1 MILTRK
7 SDTIKTEIDDILKKE
22 NFLNSN
28 LDFKSRKLEIWS
40 KISTNEN
47 NTYELKDN
55 IEAIVEEDEKTYIWS
70 QNLSSIS
77 NFDNTNYLKNYSDNE
92 QNTNEF
98 NDFDDVLKIHLGK
111 EKTKTILNNFYP
123 YILFRTMLGNKL
135 NPPKNIDIS
144 IAVPTINYPDFIK
157 VKINL
162 KTS

>member
-1 MILTRK
+1 MLLFLTWDMQDK
-7 SDTIKTEIDDILKKE
+7 IEIDDILKKE

-55 IEAIVEEDEKTYIWS
+55 IEAIVEEDDKTYIWS

-92 QNTNEF
+92 QNT
-98 NDFDDVLKIHLGK
+98 
-111 EKTKTILNNFYP
+111 
-123 YILFRTMLGNKL
+123 
-135 NPPKNIDIS
+135 
-144 IAVPTINYPDFIK
+144 
-157 VKINL
+157 
-162 KTS
+162 